1 MKIEQKPI
9 AIEVPTKTKT
19 CKACGRTGP
28 VNELFNRNV
37 KSKDGYL
44 HVCKDCFAKTHR
56 KSHQEKDKTT
66 TENYRTMEKDK
77 TTTENYRT
85 MELAIPKDIF
95 DRLALVSC
103 VKMRSMGNQLL
114 YCFVQAYPEDDE

>member
-37 KSKDGYL
+37 KSKDGYM

-56 KSHQEKDKTT
+56 KSHQ
-66 TENYRTMEKDK
+66 EKDK